1 MLSNIAKGY
10 LNKVFFK
17 LPQLIKKKTYLTKE
31 INKYIMKG
39 KPFLL

>member
-17 LPQLIKKKTYLTKE
+17 LPQLIKKNLSDKG
-31 INKYIMKG
+31 NK
-39 KPFLL
+39 